1 LYSQILRGAPLR
13 FKKGGTMGRLNR
25 HWVFLIGAAVI
36 LLALLG
42 MIAEGLS
49 VPKRVLLF
57 CLASANGL
65 ARAGVTHAAVCGA
78 A

>member
-1 LYSQILRGAPLR
+1 
-13 FKKGGTMGRLNR
+13 
-25 HWVFLIGAAVI
+25 LIGAAVI